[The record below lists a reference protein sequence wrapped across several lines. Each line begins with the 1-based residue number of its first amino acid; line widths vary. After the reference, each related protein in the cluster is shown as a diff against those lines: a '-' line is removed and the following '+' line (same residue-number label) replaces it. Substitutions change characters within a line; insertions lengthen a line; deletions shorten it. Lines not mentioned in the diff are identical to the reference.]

1 MNKITGLAALL
12 VLGGAVAAC
21 APQAGEPGQ
30 TVAQPEP
37 RAAFERYPHPDPKGP
52 FSRAVRI
59 GELVLLSGQIGLRED
74 DTLPEDFDE
83 QAHQVMRNIE
93 QDLEAI
99 GLGMDAVAKCTV
111 MIEDMALWGRFNQI
125 YATYFAPDQLP
136 ARSAFGSSG
145 LALGAAMEVECIAY
159 DGRG

>member
-1 MNKITGLAALL
+1 MKQLVNMGALL
-12 VLGGAVAAC
+12 ALCVAAGAC
-21 APQAGEPGQ
+21 APQAGEPQ
-30 TVAQPEP
+30 QAQAEQGARP
-37 RAAFERYPHPDPKGP
+37 AFERYPNPNPKGP
-52 FSRAVRI
+52 FARAVRV
-59 GELVLLSGQIGLRED
+59 GDLVLLSGQIGLRED
-74 DTLPEDFDE
+74 DTLPGDFDE

-125 YATYFAPDQLP
+125 YAGYFAADQLP

-145 LALGAAMEVECIAY
+145 LALGAAVEVECIAY

>member
-1 MNKITGLAALL
+1 MNRILSVAALL
-12 VLGGAVAAC
+12 VLCAAAASC
-21 APQAGEPGQ
+21 APHAGEP
-30 TVAQPEP
+30 AQASASPG
-37 RAAFERYPHPDPKGP
+37 RQAFERYPNPDPKGP
-52 FSRAVRI
+52 FARAVRV
-59 GELVLLSGQIGLRED
+59 GDLVLLSGQIGLRED

-111 MIEDMALWGRFNQI
+111 MIEDISLWGRFNQI
-125 YATYFAPDQLP
+125 YAGYFASDQLP
-136 ARSAFGSSG
+136 ARSAFGASG
-145 LALGAAMEVECIAY
+145 LALGAAVEVECIAH

>member
-1 MNKITGLAALL
+1 MKQTLSLAALL
-12 VLGGAVAAC
+12 ALGAAIAAC
-21 APQAGEPGQ
+21 APQAGEPEQ
-30 TVAQPEP
+30 TAAQPESRP
-37 RAAFERYPHPDPKGP
+37 AFERYPNPNPKGP
-52 FSRAVRI
+52 FARAVRV
-59 GELVLLSGQIGLRED
+59 GDLVLLSGQIGLRED
-74 DTLPEDFDE
+74 DTLPEDFDQ